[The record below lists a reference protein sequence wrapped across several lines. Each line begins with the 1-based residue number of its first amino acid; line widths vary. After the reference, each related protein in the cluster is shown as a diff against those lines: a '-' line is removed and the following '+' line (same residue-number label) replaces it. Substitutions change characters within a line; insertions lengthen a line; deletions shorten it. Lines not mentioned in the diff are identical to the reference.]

1 MQGPERSTEELK
13 QLASPAGWSV
23 HYPRTL
29 KLLPIVDI
37 SILFELLGLAKRFA
51 AQFGDTGSDTN
62 AQQDPA
68 SRADAK
74 KEDDMLLCSSW
85 PAATSISSFYIAFH

>member
-1 MQGPERSTEELK
+1 
-13 QLASPAGWSV
+13 V

-74 KEDDMLLCSSW
+74 RRMTCFSVLHGLRPLPSAASTLLSTRHLSM
-85 PAATSISSFYIAFH
+85 P